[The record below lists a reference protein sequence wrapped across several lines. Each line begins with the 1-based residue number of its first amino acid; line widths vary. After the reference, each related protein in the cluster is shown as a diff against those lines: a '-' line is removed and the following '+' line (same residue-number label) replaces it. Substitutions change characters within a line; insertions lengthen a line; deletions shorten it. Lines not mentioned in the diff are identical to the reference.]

1 MGALTWSKRLWVW
14 LQQNPMPSTPCLS
27 WLLRS
32 TCFSH
37 CVYSMQAW
45 LCSNPGWSQ
54 FLAMYKRRISEV
66 TTAFLVSWSQ
76 VDPQWSSAVFS
87 VTQSRLS
94 SSQWALFW
102 VASLRQQPST
112 INLEGAEFLVTK
124 IFYTINSR
132 LFSGLK
138 ALCLSGSS
146 FSYWVLKTC
155 LISLLT
161 VSLETWPLFSEIIQ
175 FLWAVDSAATQDS
188 EIPVLLPAWAFN
200 WYYCLFLI
208 LQSFFIFLE
217 NLVSPEN
224 IILKLNKVVSQEF
237 FSINPESRHGVR
249 ITLIYVP
256 YDFPSSVCPWESLP
270 YHWAAYFSVRE
281 INCLPCPV

>member
-14 LQQNPMPSTPCLS
+14 LQQNLMPSTPCLS

-37 CVYSMQAW
+37 CVYSMQAR
-45 LCSNPGWSQ
+45 LLLNSGWSQ
-54 FLAMYKRRISEV
+54 FLSIYKRRISEV

-76 VDPQWSSAVFS
+76 VDPQWSSALFS

-102 VASLRQQPST
+102 VACLRQQPST
-112 INLEGAEFLVTK
+112 LSLEGAEFLDTK

-138 ALCLSGSS
+138 TLCLSGSS
-146 FSYWVLKTC
+146 FSYCVLKTC
-155 LISLLT
+155 FISLLT
-161 VSLETWPLFSEIIQ
+161 GSLETWPLFSEIIQ
-175 FLWAVDSAATQDS
+175 SLWAADSAATQDS
-188 EIPVLLPAWAFN
+188 EIPVSLPAWAFN
-200 WYYCLFLI
+200 WYYLFIPDLTI
-208 LQSFFIFLE
+208 FFHFPWKSSFSWKYNSQVEQSRE
-217 NLVSPEN
+217 
-224 IILKLNKVVSQEF
+224 QEF
-237 FSINPESRHGVR
+237 FSINLESRHGVR

-270 YHWAAYFSVRE
+270 YH
-281 INCLPCPV
+281 